1 MNELQLRGEKEAD
14 IALIHALTKE
24 AFSTM
29 SCAAG
34 DEQDVID
41 RLRDCGALTL
51 SLVAVEG
58 SELVG
63 QVTFSPVAVADGSSP
78 WFALGPV
85 SVTPDRQ
92 SDGIGAKLINAGLL
106 RIQEMGALGC
116 VLTGNP
122 VYYSRFG
129 FDVSA
134 EHSPENEP
142 AEYFQLKLLK
152 GQKPNGR
159 FAFHP
164 AFYGEVES

>member
-1 MNELQLRGEKEAD
+1 MNELELRGEKEAD

-29 SCAAG
+29 SYAAG

-78 WFALGPV
+78 WFALG
-85 SVTPDRQ
+85 
-92 SDGIGAKLINAGLL
+92 
-106 RIQEMGALGC
+106 C
-116 VLTGNP
+116 VLTRNP